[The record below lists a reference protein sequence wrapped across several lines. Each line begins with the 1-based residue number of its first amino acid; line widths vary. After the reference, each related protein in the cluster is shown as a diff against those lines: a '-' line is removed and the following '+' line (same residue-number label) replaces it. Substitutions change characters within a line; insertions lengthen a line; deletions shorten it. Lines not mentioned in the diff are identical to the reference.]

1 MFDMLLHPK
10 VLEALKSLNI
20 EYKVLECDPDFA
32 DTAVF
37 CEKYGYSEEAAA
49 NAILVASRHEPIKY
63 ACCSVLATTRLDVNR
78 RVKEIMDVRKV
89 SFATAE
95 KTLELT
101 GMMIG
106 GVTPF
111 ALPEIPYYI
120 DAKVMEQKE
129 VIIGGGNRSSKLVV
143 KPDQLLKV
151 PGAQVVDGLAVA
163 KAPV

>member
-1 MFDMLLHPK
+1 MIDSLLHPK
-10 VLEALKSLNI
+10 VLEALQALNI

-32 DTAVF
+32 DTAAF
-37 CEKYGYSEEAAA
+37 CQKYGYLEEAAA
-49 NAILVASRHEPIKY
+49 NAILVASRHEPVQY
-63 ACCSVLATTRLDVNR
+63 ACCSVLATTKLDVNR

-89 SFATAE
+89 SFASAE

-111 ALPEIPYYI
+111 ALPAIPYYI

-143 KPDQLLKV
+143 EPAQLLKV
-151 PGAQVVDGLAVA
+151 PGAVVVEGLAVA